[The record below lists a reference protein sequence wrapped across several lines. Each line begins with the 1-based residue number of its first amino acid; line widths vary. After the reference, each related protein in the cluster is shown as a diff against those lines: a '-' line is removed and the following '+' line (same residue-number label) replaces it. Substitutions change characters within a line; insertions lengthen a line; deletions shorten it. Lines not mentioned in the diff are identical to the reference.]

1 MGLDGADRPPVRP
14 VEERSVDLKAYIRD
28 VPNFPIEGVIFKDI
42 TPLLR
47 APAAFDHAVGLL
59 DGYCRAKRPDA
70 VVAIE
75 ARGYILAAPLALRL
89 GAAFVPARKPGK
101 LPWKTIREEYQLEY
115 GLAALE
121 MHEDAVAPGQRVVI
135 VDDVIATGGTLKA
148 TRRLVERLGGTV
160 VGMACLVELAFL
172 NGRQTLDGTE
182 LFAVLTY

>member
-1 MGLDGADRPPVRP
+1 M
-14 VEERSVDLKAYIRD
+14 DLRACIRD

-47 APAAFDHAVGLL
+47 SPEAFSFAL
-59 DGYCRAKRPDA
+59 DRLEEYCRPKQPDV

-101 LPWKTIREEYQLEY
+101 LPWRTIREEYQLEY
-115 GLAALE
+115 GIAALE
-121 MHEDAVAPGQRVVI
+121 IHEDAIGSGQRVVI
-135 VDDVIATGGTLKA
+135 VDDVIATGGTLNA

-160 VGMACLVELAFL
+160 EGMACLVELAFL
-172 NGRQTLDGTE
+172 NGRRSLGGTE
-182 LFAVLTY
+182 LFSVLTY

>member
-1 MGLDGADRPPVRP
+1 M
-14 VEERSVDLKAYIRD
+14 DLKAHIRD
-28 VPNFPIEGVIFKDI
+28 VPGFPIEGVIFRDI

-47 APAAFDHAVGLL
+47 SPEAFAYAVERLE
-59 DGYCRAKRPDA
+59 GYCRSKRPDV

-89 GAAFVPARKPGK
+89 NAAFVPARKPGK

-121 MHEDAVAPGQRVVI
+121 VHEDAITPGQRVVI
-135 VDDVIATGGTLKA
+135 VDDVIATGGTLNA

-160 VGMACLVELAFL
+160 EGIACLVELTFL
-172 NGRQTLDGTE
+172 NGRRTLDGAE
-182 LFAVLTY
+182 LFSVLTY

>member
-1 MGLDGADRPPVRP
+1 
-14 VEERSVDLKAYIRD
+14 VDLRGFIRD
-28 VPNFPIEGVIFKDI
+28 VPDFPIEGVVFKDI

-47 APAAFDHAVGLL
+47 SPEAFSEAVAQLEA
-59 DGYCRAKRPDA
+59 YCRSRRPD
-70 VVAIE
+70 VIVAIE

-121 MHEDAVAPGQRVVI
+121 IHEDAIAKGQRVVI

-160 VGMACLVELAFL
+160 EGMVCLVELSFL
-172 NGRQTLDGTE
+172 NGRRTLDGAE
-182 LFAVLTY
+182 LFSVLTY

>member
-1 MGLDGADRPPVRP
+1 
-14 VEERSVDLKAYIRD
+14 VDLKTYIRD
-28 VPNFPIEGVIFKDI
+28 VPNFPVEGVVFKDI

-47 APAAFDHAVGLL
+47 SPEAFAEAVGRLEA
-59 DGYCRAKRPDA
+59 YCRSRRPDA
-70 VVAIE
+70 IVAIE
-75 ARGYILAAPLALRL
+75 ARGYVLAAPLALRL

-115 GLAALE
+115 GVATLE
-121 MHEDAVAPGQRVVI
+121 LHEDAIAPGQRVVI

-160 VGMACLVELAFL
+160 EGMACLVELTFL
-172 NGRQTLDGTE
+172 NGRRMLDGAE

>member
-1 MGLDGADRPPVRP
+1 M
-14 VEERSVDLKAYIRD
+14 DLKTYIRD
-28 VPNFPIEGVIFKDI
+28 VPNFPVEGVVFKDI

-47 APAAFDHAVGLL
+47 SPEAFAEAVGRLEA
-59 DGYCRAKRPDA
+59 YCRSRRPDA
-70 VVAIE
+70 IVAIE
-75 ARGYILAAPLALRL
+75 ARGYVLAAPLALRL

-115 GLAALE
+115 GVATLE
-121 MHEDAVAPGQRVVI
+121 LHEDAIAPGQRVVI

-160 VGMACLVELAFL
+160 EGMACLVELTFL
-172 NGRQTLDGTE
+172 NGRRMLDGAE

>member
-1 MGLDGADRPPVRP
+1 M
-14 VEERSVDLKAYIRD
+14 DLKSYIRD
-28 VPNFPIEGVIFKDI
+28 VPNFPVEGVIFKDI

-47 APAAFDHAVGLL
+47 SPEAFAEAVGRLEV
-59 DGYCRAKRPDA
+59 YCTSRRPDA
-70 VVAIE
+70 IVAIE
-75 ARGYILAAPLALRL
+75 ARGYVLAAPLALRL

-115 GLAALE
+115 GVAALE
-121 MHEDAVAPGQRVVI
+121 LHEDAIAPGQRVVI

-160 VGMACLVELAFL
+160 EGMACLVELTFL
-172 NGRQTLDGTE
+172 NGRQMLDGAE

>member
-1 MGLDGADRPPVRP
+1 M
-14 VEERSVDLKAYIRD
+14 DLTAYIRD

-47 APAAFDHAVGLL
+47 SPEAFGEAVGRLEA
-59 DGYCRAKRPDA
+59 YCRSRRPD
-70 VVAIE
+70 VIVAIE
-75 ARGYILAAPLALRL
+75 ARGYILAAPMALRL

-115 GLAALE
+115 GVAALE
-121 MHEDAVAPGQRVVI
+121 MHEDAITPGQRAVI

-160 VGMACLVELAFL
+160 EGMACLVELTFL
-172 NGRQTLDGTE
+172 NGRTMLDGAE
-182 LFAVLTY
+182 LFSVLTY

>member
-1 MGLDGADRPPVRP
+1 V
-14 VEERSVDLKAYIRD
+14 V
-28 VPNFPIEGVIFKDI
+28 FKDI

-47 APAAFDHAVGLL
+47 SPAAFAEAVSRLET
-59 DGYCRAKRPDA
+59 YCRSRRPDA
-70 VVAIE
+70 IVAIE
-75 ARGYILAAPLALRL
+75 ARGYVLAAPLALRL

-115 GLAALE
+115 GVAALE
-121 MHEDAVAPGQRVVI
+121 VHEDAIAPGQRVVI

-160 VGMACLVELAFL
+160 EGMACLVELTFL
-172 NGRQTLDGTE
+172 NGRRMLNGAE